1 MTKTEMLTK
10 IAAGEMNE
18 EIQAKAQEM
27 LDKMAAEKEK
37 TATKRG
43 ERAEEVYA
51 PFIEKFVGTLTA
63 EPKTATDIL
72 PAFEGDIAPS
82 GKPVSVQF
90 LTSIGGK
97 AFNQGLCNK
106 VDVKVKGKGTQK
118 GYVKA

>member
-1 MTKTEMLTK
+1 MEMLTK

-27 LDKMAAEKEK
+27 IEAIVTEREKRAAKSAEK
-37 TATKRG
+37 
-43 ERAEEVYA
+43 AEGVYA
-51 PFIEKFVGTLTA
+51 PFIAKFAAALTD
-63 EPKTATDIL
+63 EPQTATDL
-72 PAFEGDIAPS
+72 LAAFEGEIAPS
-82 GKPVSVQF
+82 GKPVTVQF

-97 AFNQGLCNK
+97 TVAQGLASK

>member
-1 MTKTEMLTK
+1 MTKMEMLTK

-27 LDKMAAEKEK
+27 IEAAVAEREKRAAKSAEKSE
-37 TATKRG
+37 G
-43 ERAEEVYA
+43 VYA
-51 PFIEKFVGTLTA
+51 PFIAKFAEALTD
-63 EPKTATDIL
+63 EPQTATDL
-72 PAFEGDIAPS
+72 LAHFEGEIAPS
-82 GKPVSVQF
+82 GKPVTVQF

-97 AFNQGLCNK
+97 AVAQGLASK

>member
-27 LDKMAAEKEK
+27 LEKMTAEKEK
-37 TATKRG
+37 TAVKRG
-43 ERAEEVYA
+43 ERADEVYA
-51 PFIEKFVGTLTA
+51 PYIAKLVEALGE
-63 EPKTATDIL
+63 EPRTATDL
-72 PAFEGDIAPS
+72 MEVFEGDIAPS

-90 LTSIGGK
+90 LTSVGGK
-97 AFNQGLCNK
+97 ACNQGLCNK

>member
-27 LDKMAAEKEK
+27 LEKMAAEKEK
-37 TATKRG
+37 TAAKRG

-51 PFIEKFVGTLTA
+51 PYIAKFVEALGE
-63 EPKTATDIL
+63 EPRTATDL
-72 PAFEGDIAPS
+72 MAVFEGEIAPS

-90 LTSIGGK
+90 LTSVGGK
-97 AFNQGLCNK
+97 AVAQGLATK
-106 VDVKVKGKGTQK
+106 TDVKVQGKGTQK